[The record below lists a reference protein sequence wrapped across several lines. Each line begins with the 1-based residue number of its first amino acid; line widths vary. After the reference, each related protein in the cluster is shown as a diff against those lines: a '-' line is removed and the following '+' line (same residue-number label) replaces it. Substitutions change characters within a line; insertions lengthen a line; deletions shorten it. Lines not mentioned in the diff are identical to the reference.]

1 SNFGTPNWK
10 PPTGSDARRCNRF
23 RLGWLLILTTKCKM
37 KRFHVITILTTLFLF
52 SNTSCSDFL
61 DKMPD
66 DQLTMEMIFTDK
78 IRTEDWLASVYSS
91 VPSPMWGYFK
101 DQGFNIMGD
110 DITIPQEWSQFGW
123 ANVYAYTMANW
134 NPNSGWNPN
143 YWVELP
149 KRIRTGLIFLEQVR
163 VIPE

>member
-1 SNFGTPNWK
+1 
-10 PPTGSDARRCNRF
+10 
-23 RLGWLLILTTKCKM
+23 M

-110 DITIPQEWSQFGW
+110 DITIDRKSTRL
-123 ANVYAYTMANW
+123 NSSHVKISYA
-134 NPNSGWNPN
+134 
-143 YWVELP
+143 VFCL
-149 KRIRTGLIFLEQVR
+149 KKKK
-163 VIPE
+163 